1 MAKLNNHPLFLMC
14 RSYAKLL
21 EYETGINYETANIN
35 ILADGYCK
43 AIDEGNEENKNRYF
57 SALMLRFWYQIS
69 KIQAKSP
76 NIKADYDE
84 FAAWLQE
91 AINYACKYRAWQN
104 PEKHCNAQQAINQC
118 INTIRL
124 QHYYDMNLAKN
135 KINQMT
141 TSLDQALDD
150 NGKTTLGD
158 LCSDPDALNCVD
170 RSATDE
176 KVYNIVKGYLN
187 NNKVVE
193 GIILNTIAFEDC
205 EREVKT
211 VKNIID
217 DEGKTKKIVS
227 TKSEFFQRK
236 CVNVLT
242 HLPETFVDNFSKTYN
257 VNAEKVKSA
266 YITLTTSNNAK
277 VSRMIKKTLED
288 ARNTV
293 KEY

>member
-124 QHYYDMNLAKN
+124 QHYFSMNMNKS
-135 KINQMT
+135 KINQT
-141 TSLDQALDD
+141 TCSLDDYIDEDGKASKLD
-150 NGKTTLGD
+150 TLED
-158 LCSDPDALNCVD
+158 SSANDYLRNIDSDM
-170 RSATDE
+170 E
-176 KVYNIVKGYLN
+176 VKGIVQRYLD
-187 NNKVVE
+187 NNKIIE
-193 GIILNTIAFEDC
+193 GIILNTIAFNDC
-205 EREVKT
+205 ERVIK
-211 VKNIID
+211 VDKGV
-217 DEGKTKKIVS
+217 DERGKKITSEVSEFYPKKLVNNLSKLPNSFVS
-227 TKSEFFQRK
+227 T
-236 CVNVLT
+236 
-242 HLPETFVDNFSKTYN
+242 FS
-257 VNAEKVKSA
+257 SA
-266 YITLTTSNNAK
+266 YNIPKSKVESAYQAITKANNAK
-277 VSRMIKKTLED
+277 LYRMVKKTLDD
-288 ARNTV
+288 ARVNV
-293 KEY
+293 KA